1 MNNKGRDKMN
11 YHSNA
16 LETVQWSLE
25 IDLKKDLESFMEKQM
40 RKMNI
45 PPSGTRSIMYE
56 YFNTQKRVIFETP
69 RKVVY
74 SREFQCPEEYQEALS
89 QFEQSARE
97 GKNLNTY
104 LSDQIRKPEKSDD
117 LLNDWNIYHFHLTK
131 RFREDGFAKR
141 SDYQIFAWV
150 TADCIYMIQIYP
162 HKEAHL
168 YTKKELLKIIEENWP
183 ELLKPH
189 HIQGAVRLSV
199 QLDDEQYGVLRDAH
213 ATSFVELGE
222 NKVYGLIGG
231 GYMSDGSSGE
241 AVRREQFW
249 HNRLKICEMV
259 IRGNMPFISSVVRR
273 QRGLEPP
280 VYRFQLLWISNFAD
294 SLRLIEWNSHMGVEW
309 FPEKGKLRIFTM
321 EEELDFGGAFEG
333 GIRLL

>member
-1 MNNKGRDKMN
+1 MN

-16 LETVQWSLE
+16 LETAQWSLE
-25 IDLKKDLESFMEKQM
+25 IDLKKDLESFMERQM

-45 PPSGTRSIMYE
+45 PPSGTRSVMYE

-89 QFEQSARE
+89 QFEQSARK

-189 HIQGAVRLSV
+189 HIKGAVRLSV

-249 HNRLKICEMV
+249 HNRIKLFEMV

-273 QRGLEPP
+273 QRGLEPS
-280 VYRFQLLWISNFAD
+280 VYRFQLLWISNSAD

-333 GIRLL
+333 GVRLL

>member
-1 MNNKGRDKMN
+1 MN

-56 YFNTQKRVIFETP
+56 YFNTQKKVIFETP

-97 GKNLNTY
+97 GKNLNIY

-162 HKEAHL
+162 HREEYL
-168 YTKKELLKIIEENWP
+168 YCKQEMLKILEENWQ
-183 ELLKPH
+183 ELLEVHRFKG
-189 HIQGAVRLSV
+189 ITSLTE
-199 QLDDEQYGVLRDAH
+199 QLNDAQYGKIREVH
-213 ATSFVELGE
+213 VTSGVQLGE

-249 HNRLKICEMV
+249 HNRLKLCEMV
-259 IRGNMPFISSVVRR
+259 IRGNMPFISSVVCR
-273 QRGLEPP
+273 QRGLDPP
-280 VYRFQLLWISNFAD
+280 VYKFQLLWISNSAD

-309 FPEKGKLRIFTM
+309 FPKKGKLRIFTM